1 MRKHDFV
8 ARTKFAPDGTTDG
21 EGQRGHVGAE
31 NNLAGITAQR
41 VRHGGACARN
51 HRVRVATGRVGATGI
66 GVIALQVIR
75 NSVDHALRNLSS
87 TGTIEKSRG
96 LAVDSLRERRK
107 LGANPIKIK
116 RNSSFVLS
124 G

>member
-21 EGQRGHVGAE
+21 KSQRCHVRAE
-31 NNLAGITAQR
+31 NNLVGITAQK
-41 VRHGGACARN
+41 VRHGRARTRN
-51 HRVRVATGRVGATGI
+51 HRVRVATGRVGAASV
-66 GVIALQVIR
+66 GVVALQIIGD
-75 NSVDHALRNLSS
+75 SVDHALRNLSS

-96 LAVDSLRERRK
+96 LAVDSLRERGE

-116 RNSSFVLS
+116 RVSSFVLS